1 MGLRIPG
8 SREITMTTL
17 WQNLRHT
24 IRALGKDPGFAIV
37 SVLSL
42 AMAIGA
48 NTAIFSL
55 LDALLLRDLPVRHPE
70 RLVELSVVRRGDK
83 IMFSYPMFREI
94 ERGQKVFS
102 GLIGWSFG
110 AEANVESHGELFQAN
125 VRSVT
130 GNYYSVLGA
139 APLLGRLI
147 STDDKETS
155 PVAVIG
161 YEFWQ
166 RRFGGVPDVVG
177 KEIAVEGHP
186 YTIIGVTRKWFTGMS
201 TGEGPDITT
210 PMKSDDNRA
219 LLGVFITGR
228 LKDGVTLDEAR
239 GQLQSFWPE
248 VLEAT
253 VSTNTPGLRR
263 DLFLSMGLDVSPA
276 ATGVNQALRSQFTRP
291 LYVLMGIVGLILLVA
306 CVNLATL
313 LLARAAARSHETSVR
328 VALGATR
335 LAVARQV
342 LAESLALSACGALV
356 GLALAYW
363 GSRLLVALMTEG
375 SLTPVLFDLR
385 PDWRVLS
392 LTASVSILT
401 GILFGLAPAWRSSR
415 EDPATVLQQTTRG
428 RTGATGRLGQALI
441 VAQVVLSMVLLLG
454 AGLLVRSFRKLGSSN
469 LGFEKASVLEL
480 DLARRPGAYQN
491 LDVNAY
497 HRQLFERISNLPGVD
512 SVGFSDTTADRGG
525 FEDNVAPISEAP
537 SPSTGITASAAAGVA
552 PGFFRTLGISLV
564 RGRDFDWNDDEHHP
578 HVVIL
583 SSSLA
588 ERLFPFASAL
598 GQRIRFSFMPEW
610 QNLEVIGVVSDARFL
625 DLHNAR
631 PSAVYLPLLQ
641 STPGVWKL
649 FVRTRTT
656 PEALAR
662 VIENEVNSLGREY
675 SLSAR
680 TIEEKVGQALVEDRV
695 IAMLSS
701 LFGALAL
708 LLASIGLYGL
718 MSYSVSRRT
727 REIGLRAALGAQR
740 STIIWLVLREALAL
754 VLLGVAVGIPFAL
767 AASRF
772 IASMLFGISRGDLAT
787 IAAVSLLL
795 LASAL
800 VAGYLP
806 AWRASSADPVVALRT
821 E

>member
-1 MGLRIPG
+1 M
-8 SREITMTTL
+8 EIRMTSL
-17 WQNLRHT
+17 WQNLRYT
-24 IRALGKDPGFAIV
+24 IRTLGKNSGFTVV
-37 SVLSL
+37 SLLSL
-42 AMAIGA
+42 ALAIGA

-83 IMFSYPMFREI
+83 IPFSYPMFREI
-94 ERGQKVFS
+94 ARGQRVFS
-102 GLIGWSFG
+102 GLIGWNPG
-110 AEANVESHGELFQAN
+110 AVTNVEFHGEIFQAN
-125 VRSVT
+125 VHSVT
-130 GNYYSVLGA
+130 GNYYSVLGT

-147 STDDKETS
+147 SPDDNETS
-155 PVAVIG
+155 PVAVIS

-166 RRFGGVPDVVG
+166 RRFGGAPDVVG
-177 KEIAVEGHP
+177 KEIAVETSARSEP

-201 TGEGPDITT
+201 AGEGADVTT

-228 LKDGVTLDEAR
+228 LKDGVTLEQAR
-239 GQLQSFWPE
+239 GQLQSFWPG

-253 VSTNTPGLRR
+253 ASTNTPGLRR
-263 DLFLSMGLDVSPA
+263 DLFLSMGLDVSAA
-276 ATGVNQALRSQFTRP
+276 ATGINETLRAQFSRP
-291 LYVLMGIVGLILLVA
+291 LFVLMGVVGLILLVA

-313 LLARAAARSHETSVR
+313 LVARAAARSHETSVR

-335 LAVARQV
+335 WSLARQV
-342 LAESLALSACGALV
+342 LTESLALSACGALL

-363 GSRLLVALMTEG
+363 GSRLLVALMAEG
-375 SLTPVLFDLR
+375 YPTPVLFDLR

-392 LTASVSILT
+392 LTALVSILT

-415 EDPATVLQQTTRG
+415 EDPATVLQQTTRSV
-428 RTGATGRLGQALI
+428 TGATGRLGQALI
-441 VAQVVLSMVLLLG
+441 VTQVVLSLMLLLG
-454 AGLLVRSFRKLGSSN
+454 AGLLVRSFQKLCSAN

-480 DLARRPGAYQN
+480 DLAVRPGAYKN
-491 LDVNAY
+491 LDVNDH

-512 SVGFSDTTADRGG
+512 SVSFSDTTVDREAA
-525 FEDNVAPISEAP
+525 FQEKAAPISEAP
-537 SPSTGITASAAAGVA
+537 SPSTGIMASAAGVA

-564 RGRDFDWNDDEHHP
+564 RGRDFDWKDDEHHP

-583 SSSLA
+583 GSSLA
-588 ERLFPFASAL
+588 ERLFPFGSAL
-598 GQRIRFSFMPEW
+598 GQRIRFGFMPET
-610 QNLEVIGVVSDARFL
+610 QNLEVIGVVGNARFL

-631 PSAVYLPLLQ
+631 PSAVYLPLQQL
-641 STPGVWKL
+641 TPGPSPYL
-649 FVRTRTT
+649 FVRTRQA

-662 VIENEVNSLGREY
+662 VVENEVNSPGREY
-675 SLSAR
+675 SQSTR
-680 TIEEKVGQALVEDRV
+680 TIDEKLSQALVEDRA

-701 LFGALAL
+701 FFGGLAL

-727 REIGLRAALGAQR
+727 REIGVRAALGAQR
-740 STIIWLVLREALAL
+740 TTLIWAVLREALGL
-754 VLLGVAVGIPFAL
+754 VLLGIAVGIPFAL
-767 AASRF
+767 AAGRL
-772 IASMLFGISRGDLAT
+772 ITSMLFGISPGDVPT
-787 IAAVSLLL
+787 IAAASLLL

-800 VAGYLP
+800 VAGYVP
-806 AWRASSADPVVALRT
+806 AWRASRTDPVVALRT